1 MCEHASVIR
10 LKTLKVAEHNP
21 DRPISAS
28 VWASTVVIVPNIR
41 LESENCGKKYLQRP
55 FILLM
60 RNRPVQFYFYLSPSI
75 YCIGNLTKNDLHVK
89 SWVLREIFV
98 RNAIEAETTL

>member
-10 LKTLKVAEHNP
+10 LKTPKVAEHNP

-41 LESENCGKKYLQRP
+41 LESENCGKKVFTASFYTFDAKQTSL
-55 FILLM
+55 ILFLL
-60 RNRPVQFYFYLSPSI
+60 FAF
-75 YCIGNLTKNDLHVK
+75 DLLYWKFNKERSSYEIVSS
-89 SWVLREIFV
+89 SWDLR
-98 RNAIEAETTL
+98 